1 VNSVHF
7 LHLTLM
13 HWCFLLFVSQSKNV
27 AVLRSIRKTA
37 SNYFSHDVYTFFF
50 NKVFFYRINAVR
62 HFTSYIIKCEDAL
75 YCLAFVQPCN
85 CCANSCENVSNISST
100 LHQFKSA
107 QETIFKVW
115 EKFWGSFGMICIFC
129 AIPFIFLLLALYS
142 TSLEYISRSCLFNS
156 TLAFSIIFSFNF
168 NSLYPE
174 EWQFT
179 RGLFLWEFFIQTH
192 FKA

>member
-1 VNSVHF
+1 MLSSF
-7 LHLTLM
+7 
-13 HWCFLLFVSQSKNV
+13 CIPIKE
-27 AVLRSIRKTA
+27 VLRSIKKTA
-37 SNYFSHDVYTFFF
+37 SNYFSHDVYTFLF

-115 EKFWGSFGMICIFC
+115 EKFWGSFLH
-129 AIPFIFLLLALYS
+129 FLCNIIYFSFAN
-142 TSLEYISRSCLFNS
+142 TLFNK
-156 TLAFSIIFSFNF
+156 LRIYFKVVSIQ
-168 NSLYPE
+168 LYIG
-174 EWQFT
+174 F
-179 RGLFLWEFFIQTH
+179 
-192 FKA
+192 

>member
-1 VNSVHF
+1 MNSVHF
-7 LHLTLM
+7 LHLTSM
-13 HWCFLLFVSQSKNV
+13 HWCFLLFVSQSRNV

-37 SNYFSHDVYTFFF
+37 FNYFSCDVYTFLF
-50 NKVFFYRINAVR
+50 NKVFFYRIIAVR

-100 LHQFKSA
+100 LHQFQSA

-115 EKFWGSFGMICIFC
+115 KKFWGSFSMICIFC
-129 AIPFIFLLLALYS
+129 AISFIFLLPALCS
-142 TSLEYISRSCLFNS
+142 TSLEYISRSYLFNS
-156 TLAFSIIFSFNF
+156 TSAFSIIFSFNF
-168 NSLYPE
+168 NSRCPE

-179 RGLFLWEFFIQTH
+179 RGLFLREYFIQTY

>member
-1 VNSVHF
+1 MIYILF
-7 LHLTLM
+7 L
-13 HWCFLLFVSQSKNV
+13 
-27 AVLRSIRKTA
+27 
-37 SNYFSHDVYTFFF
+37 F

-85 CCANSCENVSNISST
+85 CCANSCENVSNISLI

-107 QETIFKVW
+107 EETIFKLW
-115 EKFWGSFGMICIFC
+115 EKFRRSFCMICIFR
-129 AIPFIFLLLALYS
+129 AISFIFLLLAHYS
-142 TSLEYISRSCLFNS
+142 TSLEYISRSYLFNS
-156 TLAFSIIFSFNF
+156 SSAFSIIFSFNF
-168 NSLYPE
+168 NSLYQE

-179 RGLFLWEFFIQTH
+179 RGLFLWEFFIQTY